1 MNMEKK
7 LVICASPYEHKYFI
21 EKEFEDIPGTIKEEL
36 VEAIASIAEKV
47 NGIISLGFNEDGNI
61 YIEQT
66 SQDDV
71 FVDDIGSALEIK
83 RFQSE
88 KQELLKSLKIWYM
101 IYRTEQGK
109 IVKEIVLLQSK
120 GYGVTQIVEHI
131 GKKHGEEAKSFACGL
146 LDA

>member
-1 MNMEKK
+1 MEKK

-21 EKEFEDIPGTIKEEL
+21 EKEFEDIPLSIKEEL
-36 VEAIASIAEKV
+36 VEAIAEIAEKV
-47 NGIISLGFNEDGNI
+47 NGIISLGFNTEGNI

-71 FVDDIGSALEIK
+71 LVDDIGSALEIK

-88 KQELLKSLKIWYM
+88 KKELLKSLKIWYM

-120 GYGVTQIVEHI
+120 GRGIGQIIEHI
-131 GKKHGEEAKSFACGL
+131 GEKYGEEAKQFAMAVL
-146 LDA
+146 EV